1 MISNKILLWSTKSTQ
16 CNIDLLIHP
25 HQGASNTVELVTS
38 WKQHSWAVT
47 VRVLE
52 LQSGS
57 PVFNPMATA
66 GRFVLGSP
74 KFNSLVMPVNS
85 QLVCLWPVGIL
96 NHDCFVYFSYLFL
109 PFSICWVTIYN
120 VNCWVTSNIIVLP
133 LQSHLFSFCANLTFC
148 ICWFLAVFY
157 CCQVLT
163 FLDKSGGKLNYRLYG
178 ECLFDILFAGG
189 VLGMMFLQ
197 CKLKAD

>member
-1 MISNKILLWSTKSTQ
+1 MKGICNNYFSFHSNSRLTELHIKFWSTKCTQ
-16 CNIDLLIHP
+16 SNIDLLIHP
-25 HQGASNTVELVTS
+25 HQGASNTLELVTS
-38 WKQHSWAVT
+38 WRQHSWAVT

-109 PFSICWVTIYN
+109 PFSICWATIYN

-133 LQSHLFSFCANLTFC
+133 LQSHLFSICANLTAFVDFLLC
-148 ICWFLAVFY
+148 FTVVRCWRFLTKVGA
-157 CCQVLT
+157 
-163 FLDKSGGKLNYRLYG
+163 S
-178 ECLFDILFAGG
+178 
-189 VLGMMFLQ
+189 
-197 CKLKAD
+197 